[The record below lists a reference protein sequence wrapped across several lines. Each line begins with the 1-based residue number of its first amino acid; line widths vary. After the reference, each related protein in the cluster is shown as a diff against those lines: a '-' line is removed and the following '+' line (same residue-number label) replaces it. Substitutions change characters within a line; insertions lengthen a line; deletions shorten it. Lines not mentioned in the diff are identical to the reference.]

1 MFGVLGVDSGF
12 MDVVLPMVVVEKL
25 QRRARRVGASI
36 EEYLF
41 DILMSDEEPVK
52 RAEKYLKGASKR
64 GSKGA

>member
-41 DILMSDEEPVK
+41 DILMSDEEP
-52 RAEKYLKGASKR
+52 
-64 GSKGA
+64 